1 MFLYSIGT
9 VKPTTPEPAD
19 SHLPPPGDAP
29 PRVRKIIHCDCDCF
43 YASVEMRDDPSLRN
57 RPLAVGGRPDQ
68 RGVIATCNY
77 EARRYGV
84 HSAMS
89 SALAMRKCPDL
100 LILPSA
106 MDKYR
111 AASRQ
116 IMAIYRDYTRDV
128 EPLSLDEAYLDVS
141 GSELCH
147 GSATLIAREIRQRV
161 YETVGVTVSAGVAPN
176 KFIAK
181 IASDWNKPD
190 GLFVVRPHEVD
201 AFVAALPVRK
211 LHGVGQVAA
220 TRLDRLGIQTCAQLR
235 DWSLIDL
242 HREFGAFGRRLYQLA
257 RGIDERPVQA
267 DQERKSVSVET
278 TYVTDLT
285 TLEQC
290 AQEIRRLV
298 EQLDAR
304 IARAGAARSIR
315 KLYVKIRFADF
326 QRTTVECVADATNA
340 QTAVALLAKG
350 LQRRAQ
356 AVRLLGVGVRIDE
369 NTAERHGQFSLFGDA
384 VDESVEGGADAAAE
398 ELTEESNEDP
408 AEESTEE
415 PTENAAGASIED
427 PAEGST
433 AESTN
438 DPADHSTN
446 ARTDAPTSGSNP
458 AAEPS
463 GPTPA
468 Q

>member
-9 VKPTTPEPAD
+9 VSPTIISPAYP
-19 SHLPPPGDAP
+19 HAPPPGDAL
-29 PRVRKIIHCDCDCF
+29 PRARKIIHCDCDCF

-116 IMAIYRDYTRDV
+116 IMAIYRDYTPDV

-141 GSELCH
+141 GSERCQ
-147 GSATLIAREIRQRV
+147 GSATLIAREIRERV
-161 YETVGVTVSAGVAPN
+161 RDTVGVTVSAGVAPN

-190 GLFVVRPHEVD
+190 GLFVVRPHEID

-211 LHGVGQVAA
+211 LHGVGKVTA

-235 DWSLIDL
+235 DWPLIDL
-242 HREFGAFGRRLYQLA
+242 HREFGAFGRRLYELS

-290 AQEIRRLV
+290 ADEIRRLV
-298 EQLDAR
+298 VQLDAR
-304 IARAGAARSIR
+304 IERAGAARSIR

-340 QTAVALLAKG
+340 ETAVTLLAKG
-350 LQRRAQ
+350 LLRRAQ
-356 AVRLLGVGVRIDE
+356 PVRLLGVGVRIDE
-369 NTAERHGQFSLFGDA
+369 DTAERHGQFLLFD
-384 VDESVEGGADAAAE
+384 DEADHVEVPGQAGSTSEPDNAADAR
-398 ELTEESNEDP
+398 D
-408 AEESTEE
+408 
-415 PTENAAGASIED
+415 
-427 PAEGST
+427 GS
-433 AESTN
+433 
-438 DPADHSTN
+438 
-446 ARTDAPTSGSNP
+446 AP
-458 AAEPS
+458 
-463 GPTPA
+463 
-468 Q
+468 